1 MEQTQPQPPVQPAQ
15 PVQQPAVQQPPA
27 GQAVSAKK
35 SKTWLWI
42 IGGCLI
48 ILLIAG
54 LVIGGLI
61 WWGAR
66 KAKKAYESNVKPQLE
81 EMQKNAEQWEDQSED
96 WQKAAEEWQKEIEK
110 VQDELP
116 SGSLPSAN

>member
-1 MEQTQPQPPVQPAQ
+1 MTSRIMDQQT
-15 PVQQPAVQQPPA
+15 QQPPA
-27 GQAVSAKK
+27 QQPVPAGQPPQK
-35 SKTWLWI
+35 SGSKIWLWI
-42 IGGCLI
+42 IGGCLA

-54 LVIGGLI
+54 LIIGGLI

-81 EMQKNAEQWEDQSED
+81 EMQKNAEQWQGQSED
-96 WQKAAEEWQKEIEK
+96 WQKAAEEWQKEMKK